1 MKFHYF
7 IFNTIIIF
15 LLSKLYLKGYKF
27 KSKVPY
33 NKIKSEQNNK
43 KVTNNKKTDNKTNEV
58 LYDYSS
64 PYYYPHNI
72 TCNSLGISTWALLHS
87 VAAIYSNHPNTTEQ
101 ESLKD
106 FFDGLMY
113 FYPSKSELMKEIIK
127 EHPLEYSNREE
138 LIYYMCQIHNILNR
152 KLGKKK
158 FSCKEAF
165 NVWGGDCGCNE

>member
-1 MKFHYF
+1 MKYYYF
-7 IFNTIIIF
+7 IFNSVIIF

-27 KSKVPY
+27 KSKALSNKNKSGNKGNISNKNIS
-33 NKIKSEQNNK
+33 NKI
-43 KVTNNKKTDNKTNEV
+43 
-58 LYDYSS
+58 YDYSS
-64 PYYYPHNI
+64 PYYVPHNL
-72 TCNSLGISTWALLHS
+72 TCDSLGVSTWALLHS
-87 VAAIYSNHPNTTEQ
+87 VAAIYSNSPNETEK

-106 FFDGLMY
+106 FFEGLMY
-113 FYPSKSELMKEIIK
+113 FYPSKSNIMKEILK

-138 LIYYMCQIHNILNR
+138 LIYYMCEIHNLLNK